1 MADYGLLNISCNEVD
16 ATIFLNGVAVGTT
29 PRVLQDLPVDRY
41 YRVRLVKGRKT
52 AETVVQLKGNDIV
65 NVNLKLK

>member
-29 PRVLQDLPVDRY
+29 PRVLQDLPVDRS
-41 YRVRLVKGRKT
+41 YRVRLVKGRKS